1 MRKQHLMVL
10 FAASLMAMAAP
21 FAGAQD
27 APSGNA
33 APPVA
38 QGQPAQDQPAQNQPA
53 QEQGPQENGMR
64 HHGLDPARRTAEL
77 TRHLNLTPEQQTKVR
92 QTLESARSQMESVH
106 ENSSLSQPDRHAKM
120 MEIRQ
125 NADAQIRG
133 ALNPGQQRKF
143 DEMQA
148 RREQRMEERRE
159 GGAGQQGPPQQ

>member
-1 MRKQHLMVL
+1 MRKQHLVVL

-33 APPVA
+33 APPAA
-38 QGQPAQDQPAQNQPA
+38 QGQPAQDQPA

-120 MEIRQ
+120 TEIRQ

-133 ALNPGQQRKF
+133 VLSPAQQKKF

-159 GGAGQQGPPQQ
+159 GGAGQQGPPQQQ